1 MRGMELYVR
10 VNCVSVKVFV
20 WKVGV
25 KMSVSVCDLTVCTEV
40 SIQHSQAPCCSSRY
54 SKPGFCHSNG
64 GGWQNPQQGICL
76 WRLRRSGGVG
86 LTRDTWGW
94 NHVANH
100 IFWRCCL
107 QTLVCQGA
115 VIMKLANPISIGRIQ
130 FCKKKKTKQNKKY
143 CQSVKDTKRP
153 FRRIALYCG
162 GRVNDTQNCV
172 LQFFHFLHGISI
184 ISFQGWFSGKIEEKL
199 DLRNLWISRSVSCIF
214 SVLCDE

>member
-1 MRGMELYVR
+1 MRGMDLYVR

-54 SKPGFCHSNG
+54 SKPGFCHNNG

-130 FCKKKKTKQNKKY
+130 FCKKKTKKNKTKILSVSHRNKKALQEDSALLRWPRQRY
-143 CQSVKDTKRP
+143 AKLCFTIFP
-153 FRRIALYCG
+153 FFA
-162 GRVNDTQNCV
+162 
-172 LQFFHFLHGISI
+172 
-184 ISFQGWFSGKIEEKL
+184 W
-199 DLRNLWISRSVSCIF
+199 NLNNLISRLILRKNRREIRS
-214 SVLCDE
+214 